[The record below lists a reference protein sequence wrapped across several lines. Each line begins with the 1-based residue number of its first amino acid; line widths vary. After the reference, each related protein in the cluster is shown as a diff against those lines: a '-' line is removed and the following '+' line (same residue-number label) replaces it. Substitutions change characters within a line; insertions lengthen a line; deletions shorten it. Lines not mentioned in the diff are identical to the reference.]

1 MLTDT
6 NRNKVSAYFPAALTL
21 ADLQNDQIMSED
33 SDVDLSQS
41 KLQRLGIDMSSLHAP
56 ESSDKKDELSDVK
69 TGLQEFN
76 RSIQQYTKK
85 FNESQSHQDRY
96 NLSSNIEQFKQKI
109 QELQVEL
116 QTDPPTSDPYKI
128 SLHSIRQ
135 TTDTK
140 TPQTFTTNK
149 QPNNQTQNQ
158 SYSSGAQSY
167 QLPHLHSTN
176 NKTVQNTRPD
186 PFGNLSEKLEYHRI
200 KYYDQFMPDNQK
212 LLNNPLKYLKY
223 KLDCQ
228 NRFNMEHCL
237 DSLINY

>member
-6 NRNKVSAYFPAALTL
+6 NRNKVSAYFPATLTL
-21 ADLQNDQIMSED
+21 ADLQNDQIISED
-33 SDVDLSQS
+33 SDIDLSQS
-41 KLQRLGIDMSSLHAP
+41 KLQRLGIDISSLHAP

-76 RSIQQYTKK
+76 KSIQQYTKK
-85 FNESQSHQDRY
+85 FNESQRHQDRF

-140 TPQTFTTNK
+140 TPQTYTTTNK
-149 QPNNQTQNQ
+149 QPNQTQNQ
-158 SYSSGAQSY
+158 SYSSAGQSY
-167 QLPHLHSTN
+167 QLPHLNSTN
-176 NKTVQNTRPD
+176 YKTLQNTRPD

-228 NRFNMEHCL
+228 NRFSMEHCL